1 MSEVKPAAGLM
12 LPFQQRMRLMLLLIF
27 AAFKITSQS
36 HKRGCSCMM
45 GDENLGHWVDLFPL
59 FCR

>member
-27 AAFKITSQS
+27 AAFKIPAHPT
-36 HKRGCSCMM
+36 
-45 GDENLGHWVDLFPL
+45 NVAVPA
-59 FCR
+59 